1 MTEDCANASRALR
14 IMTLNIRRQM
24 PLSLR
29 PADRW
34 RVRRDRM
41 RTLLQSERPTVLA
54 TQEVMPGQARWLLDA
69 LGASYRFIGRGRGT
83 RGIGEGCPVF
93 FDADR
98 LELLDWQQHALS
110 DTPHVEGS
118 RSWGNLFPRVFVA
131 ARFRERVTSG
141 QFRLIN
147 THLDP
152 LCRRSQ
158 IKSVAAIR
166 SYALREDATTVI
178 TGDFNAG
185 PGSRPMEMLLDGRLR
200 DAWLHARH
208 RATAEFS
215 TYAKYRR
222 PRPGTRIDWIVT
234 SANVTV
240 EKIAILAR
248 PIDGGWP
255 SDHLP
260 VQAELT
266 FATRKDR
273 E

>member
-1 MTEDCANASRALR
+1 
-14 IMTLNIRRQM
+14 
-24 PLSLR
+24 
-29 PADRW
+29 
-34 RVRRDRM
+34 M
-41 RTLLQSERPTVLA
+41 RTLLHAERPTLLA
-54 TQEVMPGQARWLLDA
+54 TQEALPGQARWVLDA
-69 LGASYRFIGRGRGT
+69 LGATYRSLGRGREAGGT
-83 RGIGEGCPVF
+83 GEGCPVF

-98 LELLDWQQHALS
+98 LELLEWQQDALS

-118 RSWGNLFPRVFVA
+118 RSWGNLFPRILVV
-131 ARFRERVTSG
+131 ARFRDRVTSE

-158 IKSVAAIR
+158 MKSVEAIR
-166 SYALREDATTVI
+166 SYALEGDTATVI

-185 PGSRPMEMLLDGRLR
+185 PGSRPMEMMLAGGLR
-200 DAWLHARH
+200 DAWRHAHH
-208 RATAEFS
+208 RATPEFS

-234 SANVTV
+234 TANVTV
-240 EKIAILAR
+240 EQISILAR
-248 PIDGGWP
+248 PIDDGWP

-260 VQAELT
+260 VCAELT
-266 FATRKDR
+266 FAAREDR